1 MNNKLSGF
9 WLYRVWITALF
20 FWCFH
25 CAAQT
30 YAEKHLLGF
39 LSREEQYGQEQKIDS
54 LNHILIIAKT
64 DNDQKTVCNCLRN
77 LGIVYQ
83 VKDRRDSAIGLYIR
97 ALKLADS
104 LNYTEG
110 KASCANQV
118 AAFYSEIE
126 SDSLTILY
134 LNMAFDSYK
143 SVNYYRGMA
152 DAKLN
157 IAKVLKASG
166 RLPESERYC
175 LQSIYYRK
183 TGLCKDTN
191 IKGYHMGY
199 DFDLISEIYLAQH
212 DLSSALR
219 YSKMAVDSLL
229 KGPDV
234 ANLAYALLHQGEIY
248 LESGMPEK
256 AINSF
261 YKTLLYGSTIR
272 SRQLQY
278 NASSCIAEY
287 YERSGRTDSALKYL
301 KQSFA
306 YHDSIENISKD
317 DLAREMAVKYETEK
331 KEMELRTQQKLI
343 EDSYYLNF
351 ALAIL
356 VILLLI
362 TILVIIRNFSQRKK
376 IVLKESELQNANAML
391 MGQDEERERIARE
404 LHDRV
409 GSMLST
415 VKLHFTSMEDH
426 MKEHMSELLK
436 MQGKSYHQA
445 IELLDETYEEVRR
458 ISHDLDTGLLGRF
471 GLRTAMMQLAQV
483 LESTNK
489 LKVLYLDNDLDPQ
502 VYKAFETD
510 LYRITQELLSN
521 TIKYAKAKEISI
533 QLSRTNGNLVYSYE
547 DDGIGFIKEELQ
559 NSKGIGYKNIDTR
572 VQRMKGTWHL
582 DTNPGNGL
590 NLIIEL
596 PVNGNTHH
604 HS

>member
-1 MNNKLSGF
+1 MINKYIRKYFFHTLFLLFGF
-9 WLYRVWITALF
+9 SYLAQTTGEVVIGKQLLYFDSVESSLHYSRRLDSLYRVANRAIVLKAPMGLADCFRRIGIVHENFGRLDSAINSYIVSARIAKKNRYTLSEASSLNQVGCVYSELKNNDKAFLYFKKAFDLYKRESHRRGMSDASLNIAEVYYDDKNNKAAEDFCLQSLYVFRTLKDTSGTAYHYHLLSRIYTSKEDMKL
-20 FWCFH
+20 
-25 CAAQT
+25 AVV
-30 YAEKHLLGF
+30 YAEAAVSAFRKSKEYEGLFPG
-39 LSREEQYGQEQKIDS
+39 
-54 LNHILIIAKT
+54 LIQLAELYHKT
-64 DNDQKTVCNCLRN
+64 DNAEKVF
-77 LGIVYQ
+77 
-83 VKDRRDSAIGLYIR
+83 A
-97 ALKLADS
+97 
-104 LNYTEG
+104 
-110 KASCANQV
+110 
-118 AAFYSEIE
+118 
-126 SDSLTILY
+126 LY
-134 LNMAFDSYK
+134 LETN
-143 SVNYYRGMA
+143 
-152 DAKLN
+152 
-157 IAKVLKASG
+157 
-166 RLPESERYC
+166 RLAAE
-175 LQSIYYRK
+175 QQTK
-183 TGLCKDTN
+183 KW
-191 IKGYHMGY
+191 
-199 DFDLISEIYLAQH
+199 
-212 DLSSALR
+212 
-219 YSKMAVDSLL
+219 
-229 KGPDV
+229 
-234 ANLAYALLHQGEIY
+234 
-248 LESGMPEK
+248 
-256 AINSF
+256 
-261 YKTLLYGSTIR
+261 
-272 SRQLQY
+272 
-278 NASSCIAEY
+278 IAESNRLLSKY
-287 YERSGRTDSALKYL
+287 YEGRKIYDSALVYFNL
-301 KQSFA
+301 YSL
-306 YHDSIENISKD
+306 YNDSLINEKIADATINAMAHYDAERKD
-317 DLAREMAVKYETEK
+317 
-331 KEMELRTQQKLI
+331 MELLIKQKLI
-343 EDSYYLNF
+343 EDSYYLNL

-356 VILLLI
+356 TILLLI

-415 VKLHFTSMEDH
+415 VKLHFTSME
-426 MKEHMSELLK
+426 EHMSELLK

-521 TIKYAKAKEISI
+521 TIKYAQAKEISI